1 MRCYPSKSPNPR
13 NNAPG
18 ALQNTLPI
26 AGATTPFF
34 RQLRGHSTSVCRVNT
49 KAAGMIS
56 GPRDPVV
63 ATNRRIETP
72 RCSPAWRAVFGLTRK
87 PSNGSRWRPHGIH
100 PVRMEDFL
108 AQVEPGTRFEIEKSP
123 VEDDSWLTKH
133 YLMRERRQKS
143 CSSSLT
149 ALNRDDVIP
158 TITTSHHHH
167 PTPSPETKCKD
178 PEE

>member
-1 MRCYPSKSPNPR
+1 
-13 NNAPG
+13 
-18 ALQNTLPI
+18 
-26 AGATTPFF
+26 
-34 RQLRGHSTSVCRVNT
+34 
-49 KAAGMIS
+49 
-56 GPRDPVV
+56 
-63 ATNRRIETP
+63 
-72 RCSPAWRAVFGLTRK
+72 
-87 PSNGSRWRPHGIH
+87 
-100 PVRMEDFL
+100 MEDFL

-123 VEDDSWLTKH
+123 VEDDIWLTKH